1 MHLRYDDRYHVF
13 VFASTMIFVG
23 IFFTFTMF
31 DLHSRPRLN
40 EEQET
45 FFRIDKGGDWND
57 AQRATNID
65 KYPAK
70 EVPGVP
76 HAAAAGDAKA
86 GDAKADAKA
95 DGKGGNAGAG
105 DVKAGNVNPD
115 PAKARDVK
123 ADGKPAE

>member
-31 DLHSRPRLN
+31 DLQSRPRLN

-45 FFRIDKGGDWND
+45 FFRINQGGDWNE

-65 KYPAK
+65 KYGPAQEAK
-70 EVPGVP
+70 APEMKADVKADAKADGQGGNMG
-76 HAAAAGDAKA
+76 AGDAKA
-86 GDAKADAKA
+86 GD
-95 DGKGGNAGAG
+95 
-105 DVKAGNVNPD
+105 VNPD
-115 PAKARDVK
+115 PAKAVDVK
-123 ADGKPAE
+123 ADGKALE